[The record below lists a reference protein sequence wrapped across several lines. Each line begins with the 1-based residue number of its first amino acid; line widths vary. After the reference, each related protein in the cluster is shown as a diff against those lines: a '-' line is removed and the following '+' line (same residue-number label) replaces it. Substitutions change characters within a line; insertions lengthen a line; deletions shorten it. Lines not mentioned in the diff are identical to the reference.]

1 MAYTVAPELSPNTKV
16 YRYMELAKFLS
27 LIHQHYLFFA
37 RASSYEDLLE
47 GMPTDLDSFM
57 GSGVAQMLDHV
68 VNGLWPASIE
78 DRGQPALDT
87 KAAADCARAQ
97 FDERV
102 VPTVLGQVRAEDYP
116 THSAIFEAVSDWVDV
131 SCWHTD
137 DGGAESMAMWK
148 IYGAGA
154 AAVCVQSTLGAVM
167 EAMRIPDQMIV
178 HAGIVTYLDYQND
191 YVGNE
196 DPKQVFF
203 QKSRPYAFEKEVR
216 LIMYPSAETDP
227 RQPRLEPG
235 SKVAVDAKH
244 LIQSVLISP
253 VASAW
258 FQELI
263 EVVLREAGFAVPVK
277 SSRIPYR
284 RG

>member
-1 MAYTVAPELSPNTKV
+1 MAYTVAPGLSPETEV
-16 YRYMELAKFLS
+16 YRYMDLAKFLS

-37 RASSYEDLLE
+37 KASSYEDLFE

-68 VNGLWPASIE
+68 VNGLWPAAVA
-78 DRGQPALDT
+78 DRDQPTLHG
-87 KAAADCARAQ
+87 KVAADCARAQ

-102 VPTVLGQVRAEDYP
+102 VPTVLGPVRAEDYP

-131 SCWHTD
+131 CCWHTEA
-137 DGGAESMAMWK
+137 GGAESMAMWK

-154 AAVCVQSTLGAVM
+154 AAVCVQSTLGAVI
-167 EAMRIPDQMIV
+167 EAMHISDQMIV

-196 DPKQVFF
+196 DPKQVYF

-216 LIMYPSAETDP
+216 FIMYPSAAIDP

-253 VASAW
+253 AASAW

-277 SSRIPYR
+277 SSKIPFR

>member
-1 MAYTVAPELSPNTKV
+1 M
-16 YRYMELAKFLS
+16 
-27 LIHQHYLFFA
+27 
-37 RASSYEDLLE
+37 
-47 GMPTDLDSFM
+47 
-57 GSGVAQMLDHV
+57 
-68 VNGLWPASIE
+68 
-78 DRGQPALDT
+78 
-87 KAAADCARAQ
+87 
-97 FDERV
+97 
-102 VPTVLGQVRAEDYP
+102 
-116 THSAIFEAVSDWVDV
+116 DV

-137 DGGAESMAMWK
+137 AGGAESMAMWK

-154 AAVCVQSTLGAVM
+154 AAVCVQSTLSTVI

-196 DPKQVFF
+196 DPKQVYF

-216 LIMYPSAETDP
+216 LIMYPSAFIDP

-235 SKVAVDAKH
+235 SKVMVDAKH
-244 LIQSVLISP
+244 LMQSVLISP
-253 VASAW
+253 AASTW

-277 SSRIPYR
+277 SSKIPYR